1 MPAATAAPG
10 SQVDFTGTDG
20 YGTCHPEEQDGEHSV
35 GHARIL
41 TQQSPP
47 FPALQGEA
55 AERRPADLFGNP
67 VARMAVRCTPNW

>member
-20 YGTCHPEEQDGEHSV
+20 YGTCHPAEQDGEHSV
-35 GHARIL
+35 RHARIL

-47 FPALQGEA
+47 FPPSRARPQSED
-55 AERRPADLFGNP
+55 PADLFGNP
-67 VARMAVRCTPNW
+67 VAKMAVRCTPNW